1 MVDRYKDQQKY
12 KLLLTKRNL
21 VHINLINADI
31 EMRNIGV
38 MSVRNT
44 KQLKNGSVENN
55 GSFFKCLREGQNTMN
70 CKRNYCS
77 EVNLHHRNE
86 FMSQNNQLVSS
97 CVHL

>member
-31 EMRNIGV
+31 VMRNIGV

-44 KQLKNGSVENN
+44 KQLKNGSVD
-55 GSFFKCLREGQNTMN
+55 SM
-70 CKRNYCS
+70 
-77 EVNLHHRNE
+77 EVA
-86 FMSQNNQLVSS
+86 SS
-97 CVHL
+97 V